1 MNNFK
6 VELTPIDIEILSV
19 FSNGTKSI
27 ILECRGGHKYICDKA
42 DYKDGAN
49 MIDISVGE

>member
-27 ILECRGGHKYICDKA
+27 ILECRGGTSIFATK
-42 DYKDGAN
+42 
-49 MIDISVGE
+49 